1 MLRSKWK
8 RTLLGCSLLT
18 AGGLLP
24 LTAIA
29 APAAQPQAAQLGK
42 TKSRAATAAQA
53 TRVQPPVT
61 QLIVKFKP
69 AADARAA
76 AAGDAYAMTDRRLA
90 NISAAAGMSLAYRR
104 PMSGNAHV
112 LKLAQPLSA
121 AEAAAL
127 AAKVSQQADVAYA
140 EPDYWMFPAA
150 VPPPADPG
158 YASQWHY
165 HDPATSGYY
174 AGAANLPAAWDIT
187 TGSSDVVVAV
197 IDTGVLNH
205 EDLQGNLIGGS
216 AATSGYDMISNAS
229 SNGYTANNTPGSA
242 DGDGRDADPTD
253 PGDWI
258 SASDTYCGAYASN
271 SSWHGTHVAGTIGAV
286 ANNGIGGSGVAWQVG
301 LQTVRALGSC
311 GGVTSDIADA
321 IYWAAGEAV
330 PGAPPNPNPAHV
342 INMSLGGKAPCSAT
356 PAYQEAIDAA
366 VARGATV
373 VVAAGNEWDWVGNYT
388 PASCNNVITVGA
400 LGPDGGEASY
410 SNWDLDPSSYIAL
423 SAPGGDQSSYYGS
436 LSSNGVYST
445 LDGGT
450 TVAENDN
457 EYAFYQGTS
466 MATPHV
472 SGIVALMLAA
482 NPKLTDGTVPAAAV
496 PALIKAKLQATVRP
510 FPTGTDGRDDC
521 TTEWCGAGMVDAAG
535 AVAAVSTAPSANA
548 GSDQT
553 VAPGQTANLSG
564 SATDDAHGSI
574 ASYAWTQT
582 AGVTATL
589 TGANTATPSFTVP
602 ATATT
607 MTFRLRVTDDV
618 GLTANDSV
626 TLTVTPP
633 APTGLTA
640 TANGAAQIDLAWTD
654 ASGNETGFKVERR
667 VAGGGAYAL
676 VATLPAD
683 SVGYSDTGLTAST
696 SYEYQVYAYHDAASS
711 TVATASATTAAATD
725 DGSSSGGGGGGAL
738 GWLSLAFL
746 AVPLLRRR
754 KA

>member
-1 MLRSKWK
+1 MMLRSKWK

-29 APAAQPQAAQLGK
+29 APVAQPQAAQLGK

-69 AADARAA
+69 AVDARAA

-150 VPPPADPG
+150 VPSETD
-158 YASQWHY
+158 YDLQWHY
-165 HDPATSGYY
+165 HDPVASGK

-187 TGSSDVVVAV
+187 TGSSDVVVAI

-205 EDLQGNLIGGS
+205 ADLQGNLIGGS
-216 AATSGYDMISNAS
+216 AATSGYDMISYAS
-229 SNGYTANNTPGSA
+229 AANSGDAVSN
-242 DGDGRDADPTD
+242 DGDGRDSDPTD
-253 PGDWI
+253 PGDWVRANEPNCGG
-258 SASDTYCGAYASN
+258 ASVQN
-271 SSWHGTHVAGTIGAV
+271 SSWHGTHVAGTVGAV
-286 ANNGIGGSGVAWQVG
+286 AKNGIGGSGVAWQVS
-301 LQTVRALGSC
+301 LQTVRALGTC
-311 GGVTSDIADA
+311 GGLTSDIADA
-321 IYWAAGEAV
+321 ITWAAGEAV
-330 PGAPPNPNPAHV
+330 TGAPLNPNPAHV
-342 INMSLGGKAPCSAT
+342 INMSLGGESACAT
-356 PAYQEAIDAA
+356 ATQDAINAA

-373 VVAAGNEWDWVGNYT
+373 VVAAGNEYRWVGNFS
-388 PASCNNVITVGA
+388 PANCENVITVGA
-400 LGPDGGEASY
+400 LNYRGGEASY
-410 SNWDLDPSSYIAL
+410 SNYDLDPSSYIAL
-423 SAPGGDQSSYYGS
+423 SAPGGDQDPTYGFVSSD
-436 LSSNGVYST
+436 GVYST

-450 TVAENDN
+450 TFAANNDG
-457 EYAFYQGTS
+457 YAFYQGTS

-482 NPKLTDGTVPAAAV
+482 NPKLTDGTIPAAAV

-510 FPTGTDGRDDC
+510 FPTGTSSIDDC

-553 VAPGQTANLSG
+553 VAPGQTVNLSG

-746 AVPLLRRR
+746 AAPLLRRR

>member
-1 MLRSKWK
+1 MMLRSKWK

-216 AATSGYDMISNAS
+216 AATSGYDMISYAS
-229 SNGYTANNTPGSA
+229 AANSGGAVSN
-242 DGDGRDADPTD
+242 DGDGRDGDPTD

-258 SASDTYCGAYASN
+258 AANEPNCNAGGSQTT

-286 ANNGIGGSGVAWQVG
+286 ANNGIGGSGVAWQVS

-311 GGVTSDIADA
+311 GGSTSDIADA
-321 IYWAAGEAV
+321 IAWAAGETV
-330 PGAPPNPNPAHV
+330 IGAPVNPNPAHV
-342 INMSLGGKAPCSAT
+342 INMSLGGESACGQAT
-356 PAYQEAIDAA
+356 QDAINAA

-373 VVAAGNEWDWVGNYT
+373 VVAAGNEYRWVGYFS
-388 PASCNNVITVGA
+388 PANCQNVITVGA

-410 SNWDLDPSSYIAL
+410 SNWDAGGSSYIAL
-423 SAPGGDQSSYYGS
+423 SAPGGDQSFYYGS

-450 TVAENDN
+450 TTAAEDDS
-457 EYAFYQGTS
+457 YAFYQGTS

-482 NPKLTDGTVPAAAV
+482 NPKLTDGTVPADEV
-496 PALIKAKLQATVRP
+496 PALIKAKLQATVRD
-510 FPTGTDGRDDC
+510 FPTGTSGIDDC
-521 TTEWCGAGMVDAAG
+521 TTEWCGVGMVDAAG

-553 VAPGQTANLSG
+553 VAPGQTVSLSG

>member
-1 MLRSKWK
+1 MMLRLKWK

-29 APAAQPQAAQLGK
+29 APLAQPQAAQLGK
-42 TKSRAATAAQA
+42 AKSRAATAAKPA
-53 TRVQPPVT
+53 RVQPPVT

-69 AADARAA
+69 ATDARSA

-90 NISAAAGMSLAYRR
+90 NISAAAGMSLTYRR

-150 VPPPADPG
+150 VPTEPNYDL
-158 YASQWHY
+158 QWHY
-165 HDPATSGYY
+165 KDPVASGK
-174 AGAANLPAAWDIT
+174 AGAANLPGAWDIT
-187 TGSSDVVVAV
+187 TGSSNVVVAV

-205 EDLQGNLIGGS
+205 ADLQGNLIGGS
-216 AATSGYDMISNAS
+216 AATSGYDMISDTSAAYSGNVG
-229 SNGYTANNTPGSA
+229 SN
-242 DGDGRDADPTD
+242 DGDGYDSNPTD
-253 PGDWI
+253 PGDFTVAETCGVGWPG
-258 SASDTYCGAYASN
+258 SD
-271 SSWHGTHVAGTIGAV
+271 SSWHGTHVAGTVGAV
-286 ANNGIGGSGVAWQVG
+286 ANNGIGGSGVAWEVS

-311 GGVTSDIADA
+311 GGLTSDITEA
-321 IYWAAGEAV
+321 IYWAAGVRGPDTPAEI
-330 PGAPPNPNPAHV
+330 PENPNPAHV
-342 INMSLGGKAPCSAT
+342 INMSLGGESACAT
-356 PAYQEAIDAA
+356 TTQAAINAA
-366 VARGATV
+366 VARGTTV
-373 VVAAGNEWDWVGNYT
+373 VVAAGNEYRYVGNFS
-388 PASCNNVITVGA
+388 PANCSNVITVGA

-410 SNWDLDPSSYIAL
+410 SNYDLGGSSYIAL

-436 LSSNGVYST
+436 QSSNGVYST

-450 TVAENDN
+450 TIAANDDGD
-457 EYAFYQGTS
+457 AFYQGTS

-482 NPKLTDGTVPAAAV
+482 NPKLTDGTIPADEV
-496 PALIKAKLQATVRP
+496 PALIKAKLQATVRD
-510 FPTGTDGRDDC
+510 FPTGTNGIDDC

-553 VAPGQTANLSG
+553 VAPGQAVSLSG
-564 SATDDAHGSI
+564 SASDDAHGSI

-589 TGANTATPSFTVP
+589 TGANTDTPSFTVP

-607 MTFRLRVTDDV
+607 MTFRLQVTDDV

-640 TANGAAQIDLAWTD
+640 TANGATQIDLAWTD
-654 ASGNETGFKVERR
+654 ASGNEAGFKVERR

-676 VATLPAD
+676 VATLAANSASYND
-683 SVGYSDTGLTAST
+683 SGLTAST
-696 SYEYQVYAYHDAASS
+696 QYEYQVYAYHDAASS

-746 AVPLLRRR
+746 AAPLLRRR

>member
-90 NISAAAGMSLAYRR
+90 SISAAAGMSLAYRR

-150 VPPPADPG
+150 VPSETNYDL
-158 YASQWHY
+158 QWHY
-165 HDPATSGYY
+165 HDPVASGK

-216 AATSGYDMISNAS
+216 AATSGYDMISIAS
-229 SNGYTANNTPGSA
+229 AADSGEALSN
-242 DGDGRDADPTD
+242 DGDGRDGDPTD
-253 PGDWI
+253 PGDWVRAGEPNCGG
-258 SASDTYCGAYASN
+258 ASVQN

-286 ANNGIGGSGVAWQVG
+286 ANNDKGGSGVAWQVG

-330 PGAPPNPNPAHV
+330 PGAPLNPNPAHV
-342 INMSLGGKAPCSAT
+342 INMSLGGNAPCSAT

-366 VARGATV
+366 VARGVTV
-373 VVAAGNEWDWVGNYT
+373 VVAAGNEADWVGDYT
-388 PASCNNVITVGA
+388 PASCNNVITIGA
-400 LGPDGGEASY
+400 LGPTGGEAVY
-410 SNWDLDPSSYIAL
+410 SNYDLDPSSYIAL
-423 SAPGGDQSSYYGS
+423 SAPGGDQSDFGY
-436 LSSNGVYST
+436 LDGVYST

-450 TVAENDN
+450 TTAANNDSY
-457 EYAFYQGTS
+457 EFYQGTS

-482 NPKLTDGTVPAAAV
+482 NPKLTDGTIPAAAV

-510 FPTGTDGRDDC
+510 FPTGTGATWDC

-535 AVAAVSTAPSANA
+535 AVAAVSTAPTANA

-564 SATDDAHGSI
+564 SATDDAHGDI